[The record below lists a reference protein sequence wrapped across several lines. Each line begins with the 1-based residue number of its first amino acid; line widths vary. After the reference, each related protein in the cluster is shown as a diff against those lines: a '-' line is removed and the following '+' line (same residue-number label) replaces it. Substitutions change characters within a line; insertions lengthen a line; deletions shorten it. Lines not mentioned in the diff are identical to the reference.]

1 MRASQIKSLQDSVF
15 GGLGEDFEINPRDKD
30 RQALIATG
38 IWFAEGSERAG
49 PTDVELRTEADE
61 IVFRRDDTA
70 AVAALS
76 GEFVEIKRVDT
87 GVIYVVQGLG
97 ELRSHKH
104 SVRVTEDN
112 R

>member
-15 GGLGEDFEINPRDKD
+15 GGLGEEFLINPPSGPG
-30 RQALIATG
+30 AVATG

-61 IVFRRDDTA
+61 IVFRRDDIA
-70 AVAALS
+70 AVEALGS

-87 GVIYVVQGLG
+87 GAIYIVQGLG
-97 ELRSHKH
+97 ELRAHKH
-104 SVRVTEDN
+104 SVRVTEAG